1 MLQCLDWFS
10 FTWPLNHRL
19 KERDAAGCVLREG
32 GKILGKCHQQDH
44 PNKRLGSYK
53 WNAYTIDFTLVW
65 VTEVGRNRQYLVDE
79 AHTTKKIYTL
89 RDISNILTHKSNIEG
104 RNWLYMIIYMYHI
117 IWKDICGY
125 IFGYMTKFQ
134 MHCFGHGTLG
144 ICILANR
151 KTTSPILSL
160 PVAMAAGLEVTN
172 VVLCVW
178 CCTILHFHLDMH
190 WSFHTLGFYHS
201 WFEPTSVEAACG
213 RA

>member
-1 MLQCLDWFS
+1 MKCVYHWFH
-10 FTWPLNHRL
+10 TCVGHRSW
-19 KERDAAGCVLREG
+19 KEPAIPG
-32 GKILGKCHQQDH
+32 GWS
-44 PNKRLGSYK
+44 SYPQENIYPK
-53 WNAYTIDFTLVW
+53 GYIEYFDPQIKYRRTQLV
-65 VTEVGRNRQYLVDE
+65 
-79 AHTTKKIYTL
+79 IY
-89 RDISNILTHKSNIEG
+89 D
-104 RNWLYMIIYMYHI
+104 YIYMYHI